1 MGKIW
6 ENTEKN
12 YLSLKNIYRLL
23 TVNDYPIYS
32 NGIIGEK
39 DKRGLTLIK
48 FWKLQLLYAW
58 RNTEHG
64 KMVWRTEG
72 SKNRYHSELCN
83 RKDSFPF
90 YKEYIEEILEQADP
104 GQLREQSR
112 IFADFLRK
120 KQYKS
125 DIFWKKTAAF
135 LKKLEEGDPCFS
147 TEIGDYFEKIV
158 KLGETGQLE
167 RNSRDFLAGYF
178 LTFLSLHAM
187 AGPEMNS
194 NWMRGMRKRKEL
206 QPEIFVQEREENRA
220 ELEFLTRQNGELCRP
235 GLLSDC
241 FFGREKEL
249 FDLKERVKA
258 GGKYWVWGMGG
269 VGKTELVRQLL
280 RWCIQEK
287 QGEYVGLIQ
296 YEGNLKNSFIKSF
309 LNLHGTDREN
319 CYLECK
325 NQLEKR
331 KDQSVLLFID
341 NIDTDLDEQEIEDL
355 NQLPCT
361 VIATSRIPKMEGFE
375 SYLVEPLRKEAAL
388 LVFRDNYSRRISG
401 RELELAEQLLEKA
414 AYFHTMTIRFLGKA
428 ASARGWGVKQL
439 AEHLMEKGLEV
450 KWREGER
457 EIQLQNLYRSMY
469 QLEGLSREQKKLLRI
484 FSVLPYRSYGK
495 AFWQEFL
502 EGAVSRSAD
511 LEDLLKSLA
520 QLGWLD
526 GGEQGFSMHP
536 VVAESIQAKPVTEK
550 ETAALLDRLEN
561 RLALHTMDTD
571 AADNREMELVYLY
584 FHVTMRVK
592 GKVSEKFICQMGK
605 IVVGLFFNRNIS
617 PVFLKEALST
627 LEKRRNGKTEAFS
640 DETSMY
646 LDLLETE
653 KEPSPYWDPQL
664 RKRCQER
671 LEAQWKNQTVS
682 DELLYAYCLMVGQ
695 RFVYNGDMKFGEKA
709 IQWVLK
715 QKNVPFYQ
723 QLQAIYTL
731 GEALQAQMRAEEC
744 IDLMDQGIA
753 LAQEAGC
760 PDHSLLVRLLSLKV
774 DMHTT
779 LNQLTEATE
788 AMERL
793 KELCRLHKVEEAPTL
808 IGRYQA
814 DIQIARGEL
823 SEACRTLEETEAV
836 SAEYYGTKGRSYIVI
851 CEYLGIVYSRLGRM
865 QEALENHLKVLEF
878 FEEREK
884 DNFSLLSVVN
894 NNIGVAYLGC
904 QKPDLALKHLKKS
917 YELAVDMSEIAR
929 AEPAWNMSR
938 AWRQKQEWEQELTCL
953 KEAYP
958 IFQKVYGPEHAK
970 TEAARERLE
979 QYGQLQDKGEA
990 ERPSVKT

>member
-48 FWKLQLLYAW
+48 FWKQQLLYAW

-90 YKEYIEEILEQADP
+90 YKEYIEEILEQVDP
-104 GQLREQSR
+104 EQIREQSR

-120 KQYKS
+120 KQYKA
-125 DIFWKKTAAF
+125 DIFWKKAEAF
-135 LKKLEEGDPCFS
+135 LKKLEQEDPCFS
-147 TEIGDYFEKIV
+147 EETGEYFEKIE
-158 KLGETGQLE
+158 KMGEAGQTE
-167 RNSRDFLAGYF
+167 RNGRDFLAGYF

-194 NWMRGMRKRKEL
+194 NWIRGMRKRREL
-206 QPEIFVQEREENRA
+206 QPELFLQEGLENKA
-220 ELEFLTRQNGELCRP
+220 EIEFLTRQNGELCRP
-235 GLLSDC
+235 GVLPDQ

-249 FDLKERVKA
+249 FDLKERVRA
-258 GGKYWVWGMGG
+258 GGKYLVCGIGG

-280 RWCIQEK
+280 HWCVQEK

-296 YEGNLKNSFIKSF
+296 YEGSLKNSFIKSF
-309 LNLHGTDREN
+309 LNLHGNDREN

-325 NQLEKR
+325 NQLEKL
-331 KDQSVLLFID
+331 KDRSVLLFID
-341 NIDTDLDEQEIEDL
+341 NIDTALEEQELADL
-355 NQLPCT
+355 RQLPCT
-361 VIATSRIPKMEGFE
+361 VIATSRIRQMEGLE
-375 SYLVEPLRKEAAL
+375 SYPVEPLQKEAAL
-388 LVFRDNYSRRISG
+388 LVFRDNYSRRITG
-401 RELELAEQLLEKA
+401 KELEIAEQLLEKMA
-414 AYFHTMTIRFLGKA
+414 HFHTMTIRFLGKA
-428 ASARGWGVKQL
+428 ADARGWSVKQL

-457 EIQLQNLYRSMY
+457 EMQLQHLYRSMY
-469 QLEGLSREQKKLLRI
+469 QLGGLSREQKKLLRI
-484 FSVLPYRSYGK
+484 FSVLPYRSYDK

-502 EGAVSRSAD
+502 EGVVSRSAD
-511 LEDLLKSLA
+511 LEELLKSLA

-526 GGEQGFSMHP
+526 GGEQGFAMHP
-536 VVAESIQAKPVTEK
+536 VIAESIQAKPVTER
-550 ETAALLDRLEN
+550 EAAALLERLEN
-561 RLALHTMDTD
+561 RLALNAADTD
-571 AADNREMELVYLY
+571 AADNREVELVYLY
-584 FHVTMRVK
+584 FHVAMRVR
-592 GKVSEKFICQMGK
+592 GRVSEKFICQMGK

-617 PVFLKEALST
+617 LVFLKEALST
-627 LEKRRNGKTEAFS
+627 LEKRRSGKTEEFS

-646 LDLLETE
+646 LELLETE
-653 KEPSPYWDPQL
+653 KEPSPYWDPRL
-664 RKRCQER
+664 RIQCQKR
-671 LEAQWKNQTVS
+671 LEAQWKNQTVP
-682 DELLYAYCLMVGQ
+682 DELLYAYSLMVGQ
-695 RFVYNGDMKFGEKA
+695 RLVYNGDMKFGEAA

-715 QKNVPFYQ
+715 QKNVSFYHR
-723 QLQAIYTL
+723 LQAIYSL

-744 IDLMDQGIA
+744 IDLMDQGID
-753 LAQEAGC
+753 LAQENGC
-760 PDHSLLVRLLSLKV
+760 PDHSLLVRLLTLKV

-779 LNQLTEATE
+779 LNQLPEATE
-788 AMERL
+788 ALERM
-793 KELCRLHKVEEAPTL
+793 KELCRLHKVEETPIL
-808 IGRYQA
+808 IGRYEA

-823 SEACRTLEETEAV
+823 SEACRTLEETKAV
-836 SAEYYGTKGRSYIVI
+836 SAEYYGTKGRSYIII

-878 FEEREK
+878 FQEREK

-894 NNIGVAYLGC
+894 NNAGVAYLGC
-904 QKPDLALKHLKKS
+904 QKPDLALEHLKRA
-917 YELAVDMSEIAR
+917 YELAADMSEIAR
-929 AEPAWNMSR
+929 AEPAWNMAR
-938 AWRQKQEWEQELTCL
+938 AWRQKQEGERELACL
-953 KEAYP
+953 EEAYP
-958 IFQKVYGPEHAK
+958 IFLEVYGEKHPK
-970 TEAARERLE
+970 TKAARERLE
-979 QYGQLQDKGEA
+979 EYGQLQNQGEEAKGTA
-990 ERPSVKT
+990 GI